1 MKYLRATNKIL
12 DMEIHRDWEMRKL
25 YLSHKNYI
33 EKVLERFGIHG
44 SELVSTLLITHF
56 KHSSALSPQIEEE
69 REYMSH
75 VPYASEFESIMYVMV
90 CTRPDISYA
99 ISMVSRY
106 IDCPQKIH

>member
-44 SELVSTLLITHF
+44 SELVSTLLTTHF
-56 KHSSALSPQIEEE
+56 KLSSALSSQSKKRESTCHMFLMLVNLRALCMSKFALGQIFH
-69 REYMSH
+69 MQL
-75 VPYASEFESIMYVMV
+75 VWWV
-90 CTRPDISYA
+90 DI
-99 ISMVSRY
+99 
-106 IDCPQKIH
+106 